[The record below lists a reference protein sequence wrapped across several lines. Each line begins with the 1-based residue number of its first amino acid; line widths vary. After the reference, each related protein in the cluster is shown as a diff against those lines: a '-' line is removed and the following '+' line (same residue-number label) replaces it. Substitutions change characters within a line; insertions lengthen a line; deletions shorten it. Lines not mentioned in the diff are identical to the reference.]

1 MQLSIFVLTDES
13 GVRFYF
19 SIKKNQ
25 AVNRDSFYIISN
37 DKKYV
42 KYFFKNF
49 FKNYR
54 FFVIKSI
61 FSLFGFGGVAG

>member
-19 SIKKNQ
+19 SLKKNQ

-42 KYFFKNF
+42 KYFFK
-49 FKNYR
+49 
-54 FFVIKSI
+54 I
-61 FSLFGFGGVAG
+61 FLKIIDFLL